1 MGKIVIP
8 TNVDINSCA
17 VCIKSNY
24 YKMGCVNFQPQVGGA
39 SMQPQELW
47 RLCMKNVLPMNPMP
61 DGSCRTIKSQYYKN
75 SLGNFIRGGGYGAT
89 AVIEIEYESE
99 SLPPLQK

>member
-24 YKMGCVNFQPQVGGA
+24 YKMGCVNFQPQVGGGKYA
-39 SMQPQELW
+39 ATGVMEIMYEE
-47 RLCMKNVLPMNPMP
+47 RVTNEP
-61 DGSCRTIKSQYYKN
+61 D
-75 SLGNFIRGGGYGAT
+75 A
-89 AVIEIEYESE
+89 
-99 SLPPLQK
+99 